1 MWKVQQINQSMVC
14 LKSWVAAGVRRRSVG
29 DLVGDLP
36 GQEEE
41 EAPVAVADFRSCI
54 DVEASK
60 LGLQL
65 NDFSISVP
73 KIPPNLVMY

>member
-1 MWKVQQINQSMVC
+1 MVC

-41 EAPVAVADFRSCI
+41 EAPVAVAGEGAGVR
-54 DVEASK
+54 
-60 LGLQL
+60 Q
-65 NDFSISVP
+65 VP
-73 KIPPNLVMY
+73 PPSDPTCCELAMT